1 MEIPK
6 DQVSFLEDKEK
17 VKKIFLDLAEVRHQ
31 EKELEKRRQT
41 LEGIAN
47 AFFDRI
53 LEAKVKL
60 ADIGTFSRSIVQYY
74 NYSPALKTKEDEIKE
89 LKKSEIESGIA
100 KVKTVSK
107 QIRFYAAKE

>member
-1 MEIPK
+1 MEISK

-17 VKKIFLDLAEVRHQ
+17 VKKIFLDLAEVRRQ

-53 LEAKVKL
+53 PEGKVKL

-74 NYSPALKTKEDEIKE
+74 SYSPAIKTMEEEVKV
-89 LKKSEIESGIA
+89 LKKSEIESGTA
-100 KVKTVSK
+100 KVKSVSK